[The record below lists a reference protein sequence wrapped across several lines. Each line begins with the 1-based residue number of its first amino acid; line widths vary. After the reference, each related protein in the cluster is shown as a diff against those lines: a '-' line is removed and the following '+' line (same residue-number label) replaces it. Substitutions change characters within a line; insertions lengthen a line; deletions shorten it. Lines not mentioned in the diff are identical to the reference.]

1 VHFARVVHHPGT
13 RPTGYMAAGVHQ
25 LERTFIRELEV
36 SVARAQS
43 IADRY

>member
-1 VHFARVVHHPGT
+1 
-13 RPTGYMAAGVHQ
+13 MAAGVHQ